1 METEIQNPNRQ
12 ECFNQNTAEEIEQ
25 NRKEDMEQN
34 RKEDME
40 RNRETDFNQNRQEDS
55 DKSRADDKRQ
65 VRRAAAVFAGTAAAL
80 LILCAVLTAT
90 VDPFFHYH
98 APLKGF
104 PYVVDNQ
111 LSQNPGMAKNMT
123 YDSIITGSSMTVNF
137 NTNDFR
143 EAMGVNAL
151 KLSSNG
157 AYPKDIAN
165 VLDFA
170 YDEHSRARKAS
181 PLTHAF
187 IAIDAAVFTAD
198 PDEVKYPQPSYLY
211 DKNPLNDVPYLLNKD
226 VLLQYILRPIV
237 EREATDLATVYAT
250 TWQTEEYFGKDW
262 VLQGFAAS
270 EERAEET
277 PADAYREKTQANL
290 ERDILSYVRQHP
302 ETEFTFFFPP
312 YSILYWYNVERE
324 NHLEATMAQ
333 YEQIGEALLREK
345 NARVFYFQDMEDVV
359 TDLANYSDYEHYSPA
374 INSYMAACFGSGE
387 HEVHPGGMREVLD
400 HMRSIVD
407 SFDFETFLAP
417 PETE

>member
-1 METEIQNPNRQ
+1 MGKDQTI
-12 ECFNQNTAEEIEQ
+12 
-25 NRKEDMEQN
+25 
-34 RKEDME
+34 
-40 RNRETDFNQNRQEDS
+40 
-55 DKSRADDKRQ
+55 DKSGHPAEDTRSNHAASSAQ
-65 VRRAAAVFAGTAAAL
+65 VRKAAAVFAGTAAAL
-80 LILCAVLTAT
+80 LILCAVLTVI

-111 LSQNPGMAKNMT
+111 LSQNPGMARNMT

-170 YDEHSRARKAS
+170 YDEHSKARKAS
-181 PLTHAF
+181 PLTNAF
-187 IAIDAAVFTAD
+187 IAIDVAVFTAG
-198 PDEVKYPQPSYLY
+198 PEEVKYPQPTYLY
-211 DKNPLNDVPYLLNKD
+211 DKSPLNDIPYLLNKD
-226 VLLQYILRPIV
+226 VLLQYVLRPIV

-262 VLQGFAAS
+262 VLQGFAPS
-270 EERAEET
+270 EVRAEEE
-277 PADAYREKTQANL
+277 PKDAYREKTEINL
-290 ERDILSYVRQHP
+290 ERNILSYVRQHP

-333 YEQIGEALLREK
+333 YEQIGETLLKED
-345 NARVFYFQDMEDVV
+345 NVRVFYFQDMEDVV
-359 TDLANYSDYEHYSPA
+359 TDLANYSDYEHYSTA
-374 INSYMAACFGSGE
+374 INSYMAACFGTGE
-387 HEVHPGGMREVLD
+387 HEVHPGGMHEVLD

-417 PETE
+417 Q